1 MNLTGRVLAAD
12 GSPLAAAKVDVVSAT
27 GTKVASI
34 GRGTVKAGVLS
45 ATAKDVPVWALRID
59 GQPVI
64 AIVVSFDG
72 TTADVGEIVLAAQPT
87 TWPAFHSP
95 DGLIFGAPSAA
106 APVQPLRAVIAPT
119 ATTTTALGIGT
130 RGGLTFGGLL
140 GSAAQQLNSVVAT
153 SEGVQLTSANI
164 TIKGLPTATEDALA
178 LEFPTAE
185 LAAAGTGLSELSFT
199 VKSVGPAA
207 AVTPQPS
214 GPVLPDLSSYTRDLA
229 VRKLAALNLVADVR
243 DEITA
248 DRARVGRVLRQI
260 PAAGQPV
267 ASAHAVQIYIGR
279 LGA

>member
-1 MNLTGRVLAAD
+1 VNVTGRVLAAD
-12 GSPLAAAKVDVVSAT
+12 GSPLAAAKVDVVSVT
-27 GTKVASI
+27 GTKVTSI
-34 GRGTVKAGVLS
+34 GRGTVKAGALS

-72 TTADVGEIVLAAQPT
+72 TTADVGEIVLASQPT

-95 DGLIFGAPSAA
+95 DGLIFGAPRAA
-106 APVQPLRAVIAPT
+106 APVQPLRAVVAPT
-119 ATTTTALGIGT
+119 ATTGTAVGIGT

-140 GSAAQQLNSVVAT
+140 GSAAQQLNSVVSAA
-153 SEGVQLTSANI
+153 EGVQLTSANI
-164 TIKGLPTATEDALA
+164 TIKGLPTATDDALA

-199 VKSVGPAA
+199 VKPGAPVGAG
-207 AVTPQPS
+207 TPQPS
-214 GPVLPDLSSYTRDLA
+214 GPALPDVGGYTRDLA

-248 DRARVGRVLRQI
+248 DRTRVGRVLRQI

-267 ASAHAVQIYIGR
+267 ASAHVVQIYIGR